1 MGQSLPFLVTT
12 PRFNLAPLLCVT
24 WLSWTGPR
32 KAKKEGGGGGGYL
45 AFSPDTRRRPRRPRS
60 GQVRCTPGGPADN
73 GPFSRL
79 LDPYSPAAKK
89 AKKRASAV
97 HPWGPRRQRAVLAP
111 SRPVLAGGQEGQEA
125 GKCGAPLGAPP
136 TTGRSRA
143 FSARTRRRPRRPR
156 SGQVRCTPGGPADN
170 GPFSRLL
177 APYSPAA
184 KKAKKRASAVH
195 PWGPR
200 RQRAVLAPS
209 RPVLAGGQ
217 EGQEAGKCGAPL
229 GAPPTTGRSRA
240 FSARTRRRPRRPRS
254 GQVRCTPGGPADN
267 GPFSRLLGPYSPAA
281 KKAKKRASAVHSQ
294 ASSVLLGPSLAFLG
308 PGKKGQDLRGVLHSW
323 GGGSRTILLR
333 SHPTSV
339 K

>member
-32 KAKKEGGGGGGYL
+32 KAKKEGGGGGGL
-45 AFSPDTRRRPRRPRS
+45 PCIF
-60 GQVRCTPGGPADN
+60 
-73 GPFSRL
+73 
-79 LDPYSPAAKK
+79 
-89 AKKRASAV
+89 
-97 HPWGPRRQRAVLAP
+97 
-111 SRPVLAGGQEGQEA
+111 
-125 GKCGAPLGAPP
+125 
-136 TTGRSRA
+136 
-143 FSARTRRRPRRPR
+143 AR
-156 SGQVRCTPGGPADN
+156 
-170 GPFSRLL
+170 
-177 APYSPAA
+177 YSPAA

-281 KKAKKRASAVHSQ
+281 KKAKKRASAVHPWGARRQRAVLAPSRPVLAGGQ
-294 ASSVLLGPSLAFLG
+294 EGQEAGKCGAPLGAPPTTGRSRAFSARTRRRPRRPRSGQVRCTPGGPADNGPFSRLLGPYSPAAKKAKKRASAVHPWGARRQRAVLAPSRPVLAG
-308 PGKKGQDLRGVLHSW
+308 GQEGQEAGKCGAFSGF
-323 GGGSRTILLR
+323 
-333 SHPTSV
+333 
-339 K
+339 